1 MKFLSAEDVVVI
13 HEEVID
19 PNELQGLAANKS
31 IEAIIARIH
40 NRMAYGMIDDVYELA
55 ACYACYIAVGHAFHD
70 ANKRTAFAT
79 MDICLTLNG
88 IELDFNTE
96 EAGNMIIK
104 AAQSLLDE
112 KDIASWLKK
121 LALNRE

>member
-79 MDICLTLNG
+79 MDICLTLND